1 MSTITRKQPK
11 IHYPDSDGQPMADNT
26 LQFDWIAILK
36 WNLDYQF
43 ADDPNVFVA
52 GDHLIY
58 AEEGNNKYRV
68 APDVYVA
75 FGRPKG
81 HRGSYKVWE
90 EDGIFPQVVFE
101 VWSPSNRAEEMQK
114 KLKFYQTHG
123 AEEYYYVYPE
133 TPARVDIWRREGDL
147 LIAVPDVA
155 NWVSPRTGIR
165 FEARDGELSVYARD
179 GWLFRNPVE
188 IATERDRALHT
199 RNEALHT
206 RDDALHTRNEA
217 LHTRDQ
223 ALHTRDEAIE
233 RAAKLAAKLREL
245 GVDPDSL

>member
-26 LQFDWIAILK
+26 LQFDWISILK

-43 ADDPNVFVA
+43 ANDPSVFVA

-81 HRGSYKVWE
+81 RRGSYKVWE

-101 VWSPSNRAEEMQK
+101 VWSPSNRLDAMQK
-114 KLKFYQTHG
+114 KFEFYQFHG
-123 AEEYYYVYPE
+123 VQEYYYIYPE
-133 TPARVDIWRREGDL
+133 TPASVKIWRRAGEN
-147 LIAVPDVA
+147 LIVVPDVDS
-155 NWVSPRTGIR
+155 WVSPRTGIR
-165 FEARDGELSVYARD
+165 FEVREGEVAVFGPNGKVFDDPIQMASA
-179 GWLFRNPVE
+179 
-188 IATERDRALHT
+188 RDRAMNLAQ
-199 RNEALHT
+199 NYEKALDSVNQS
-206 RDDALHTRNEA
+206 RDAEY
-217 LHTRDQ
+217 
-223 ALHTRDEAIE
+223 E
-233 RAAKLAAKLREL
+233 RAEKLAAKLREL
-245 GVDPDSL
+245 GIDPDSI